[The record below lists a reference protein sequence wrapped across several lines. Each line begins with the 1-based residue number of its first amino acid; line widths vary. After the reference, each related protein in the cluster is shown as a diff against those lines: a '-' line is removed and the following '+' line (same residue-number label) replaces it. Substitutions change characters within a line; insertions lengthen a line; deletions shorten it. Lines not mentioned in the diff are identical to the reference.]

1 MDLVQLAAF
10 AFLAGLTAC
19 GIAASLCELLG
30 RQQVRFGEPFV
41 SSEHLQRSVAVMIAA
56 GPFMLVND
64 AEAAWRNGGISAST
78 FALCGVAAVA
88 WLTAAGLVLLALA
101 SAVLGPIG

>member
-30 RQQVRFGEPFV
+30 GQQVRFAEPFV
-41 SSEHLQRSVAVMIAA
+41 SGAHRERSAAVMIAA

-64 AEAAWRNGGISAST
+64 AKAAWRNGAISTFT
-78 FALCGVAAVA
+78 FALCGMAAVF
-88 WLTAAGLVLLALA
+88 WLTASGLVLLALA
-101 SAVLGPIG
+101 SVVLGSAG